1 MVLLSPWPTQQPFLV
16 LPVWQGSGDNNFVVA
31 VSGAWQK
38 GTLINVLCSRKCTND
53 DLLVA
58 VLVFKHLLTSRQDE
72 A

>member
-1 MVLLSPWPTQQPFLV
+1 MILLSPWSTQQPFLAW
-16 LPVWQGSGDNNFVVA
+16 PGDNNFVVA

-38 GTLINVLCSRKCTND
+38 GTLIDVLCSRKCAND
-53 DLLVA
+53 GLLVA